1 MSAPALRFRDED
13 GRAFP
18 DWEMK
23 KLGDLGKVSMC
34 KRVLKEQTSVNGE
47 VPFYKIG
54 TFGKQADAFIAQ
66 ELYEKFSDLYPFP
79 KTGDILI
86 SAAGTIGRTV
96 VYDGKPAYFQD
107 SNIVWID
114 NDESFVINKFLNF
127 CYETI
132 EWTTENTTI
141 ARLYN
146 DNLKSVQVKF
156 PSLVEQTKIANFLTA
171 VDEKLAQ
178 LTRKH
183 DLLTQ
188 YKKGVMQQIFS
199 QELRFK
205 DDNGRDFPDW
215 EEIKLSNLG
224 ASFSGLTG
232 KSGDDFGDGQPYV
245 TYKQIF
251 DDSIIDVTKFARVQV
266 GADERQNRVRYGD
279 VFFTTSSETPDEV
292 GYCAVLLNEVDD
304 VYLNS
309 FCFGYRIHSFDI
321 FNPNF
326 ARFIF
331 TSSAFR
337 RGVINLAQ
345 GSTRYNISK
354 IRFMEISIQL
364 PCVTEQTK
372 IANFLTA
379 IDEKISA
386 TKTQLEAVKQYKQG
400 LLQQMFV

>member
-1 MSAPALRFRDED
+1 MSAPALRFED
-13 GRAFP
+13 DAGRAFP

-34 KRVLKEQTSVNGE
+34 KRVLKAQTSLNGD

-96 VYDGKPAYFQD
+96 VYDGKPSYFQD

-146 DNLKSVQVKF
+146 DNLKSVHVKF
-156 PSLVEQTKIANFLTA
+156 PSLPEQTKIANFLTA
-171 VDEKLAQ
+171 VDEKLTQ

-199 QELRFK
+199 QQLRFK
-205 DDNGRDFPDW
+205 DDNGCDFPEW
-215 EEIKLSNLG
+215 KECTIGEIATQKSKKLSPENANVDLRCIELEHISQTTGQLLG
-224 ASFSGLTG
+224 YVDASKQKSLKSQFS
-232 KSGDDFGDGQPYV
+232 
-245 TYKQIF
+245 
-251 DDSIIDVTKFARVQV
+251 
-266 GADERQNRVRYGD
+266 EGD
-279 VFFTTSSETPDEV
+279 VLFGKLRPYLRKYLKAPFDGVCSTEIWVLRGRKVSNDYLFYFVQAERFLTVANISSGSKMPRADWDVVASDEV
-292 GYCAVLLNEVDD
+292 
-304 VYLNS
+304 
-309 FCFGYRIHSFDI
+309 
-321 FNPNF
+321 
-326 ARFIF
+326 
-331 TSSAFR
+331 
-337 RGVINLAQ
+337 
-345 GSTRYNISK
+345 
-354 IRFMEISIQL
+354 EI
-364 PCVTEQTK
+364 PCTTEQTK

-379 IDEKISA
+379 IDEKITA
-386 TKTQLEAVKQYKQG
+386 TKAQLEAVKQYKQG